1 MAAKPKKP
9 ATPKRRPKPSGK
21 PIQKKKRAPKG
32 MTGPQKDALA
42 SAEDRKL
49 TSVTQKLKDGK
60 IDHGDAASPERG
72 VLDPA
77 DFEKFEIETR
87 PTMNETQR
95 ISKVIC
101 EHLDEHYSRG
111 GKFKWTCGYFLE
123 TDPRANGDGGFQALT
138 TEMIGDAWSTQLTHE
153 LGLTI
158 YNGAL
163 CWSGR
168 GTFERH
174 IICVKTKELQMRQ
187 LTAKEE
193 AMNQQLSQPEQV
205 GEERMGRLEV
215 KETVKRVP
223 LTPGKPGDGLEESD
237 EVAQ

>member
-1 MAAKPKKP
+1 MGTPKKAKRP
-9 ATPKRRPKPSGK
+9 APKKTTA
-21 PIQKKKRAPKG
+21 KKKRAPKG
-32 MTGPQKDALA
+32 MTTVQQDALA

-60 IDHGDAASPERG
+60 VDHGGAADPERG
-72 VLDPA
+72 VLDPLE
-77 DFEKFEIETR
+77 FEKFEIETR

-95 ISKVIC
+95 LSKVIC
-101 EHLDEHYSRG
+101 EHLNEYYSRG
-111 GKFKWTCGYFLE
+111 GKFTWTCGFFLE
-123 TDPRANGDGGFQALT
+123 SDPRANGEGGFQALT

-153 LGLTI
+153 LGLTN

-174 IICVKTKELQMRQ
+174 IICVKTKELQTRQ
-187 LTAKEE
+187 LLATEE

-205 GEERMGRLEV
+205 GDERMGRMEV
-215 KETVKRVP
+215 KETVKKVP
-223 LTPGKPGDGLEESD
+223 LTPGKPGDGLDETD